1 MTAGRFREDLYYR
14 LNVFS
19 LRVAGLRERK
29 EDIPLL
35 ATHFVELL
43 AKELDRPKSRLTR
56 PGIETLQSYDWPG
69 NIREL
74 RNVIERA
81 VIFARGGALKF
92 DLPGTSSS
100 FDVTPFG
107 PRDGDQV
114 ESEYLTESE
123 MQRRRRENLFAVLQK
138 AGWKIKGGGGAA
150 ELLGVKPTTLISRIE
165 KMGFEATRFFSP
177 VLKTAQM
184 VVPDSHMP
192 IIAMQTRT
200 GQGPKIR
207 KFKISSGGSLRSILC
222 ITS

>member
-100 FDVTPFG
+100 FDVTPF
-107 PRDGDQV
+107 
-114 ESEYLTESE
+114 
-123 MQRRRRENLFAVLQK
+123 
-138 AGWKIKGGGGAA
+138 W
-150 ELLGVKPTTLISRIE
+150 
-165 KMGFEATRFFSP
+165 ATGR
-177 VLKTAQM
+177 
-184 VVPDSHMP
+184 
-192 IIAMQTRT
+192 
-200 GQGPKIR
+200 
-207 KFKISSGGSLRSILC
+207 
-222 ITS
+222 